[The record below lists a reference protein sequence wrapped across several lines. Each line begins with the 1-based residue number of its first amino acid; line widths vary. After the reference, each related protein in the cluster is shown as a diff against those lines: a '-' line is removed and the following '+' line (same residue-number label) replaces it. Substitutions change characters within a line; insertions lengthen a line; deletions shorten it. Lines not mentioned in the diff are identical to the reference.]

1 MLRNSKGF
9 SLIELFAVIFIA
21 SAIIYPLM
29 TALVGNIEINDRL
42 HLRRSATSIADG
54 GLYGI
59 DKLDFADLYTQVG
72 VANSAGQYHVE
83 LNIDNCSSLFS
94 TADQNLCTQLFSTIW
109 NNLSFDATEY
119 RVFIYDYNLPQ
130 SSIDGLNG
138 NGLIPLEVR
147 NDINNLTASSDVN
160 LTLLRVSVWI
170 QYYDDPVGTI
180 MISGLIFDE

>member
-1 MLRNSKGF
+1 MLRNNKGF

-59 DKLDFADLYTQVG
+59 DKLDFSDLYTQVES
-72 VANSAGQYHVE
+72 ANSAGQYHVE
-83 LNIDNCSSLFS
+83 LNIDNCDTLFS
-94 TADQNLCTQLFSTIW
+94 TEDQNLCIQLFSTIW
-109 NNLSFDATEY
+109 NNLSLDATEY

-130 SSIDGLNG
+130 SSIDALYG
-138 NGLIPLEVR
+138 NATIPFEVR
-147 NDINNLTASSDVN
+147 TDINNLTASSVVN
-160 LTLLRVSVWI
+160 PSLLRISVWVK
-170 QYYDDPVGTI
+170 YYDDPVGTI